1 MAREAGVGPFPF
13 PETVDARGARRAILA
28 GWRMKSKT
36 PVEALK
42 PGRSKRG
49 SMRQLSLVRSM
60 TYWQKARRKRPVCG
74 AGEAGELREV
84 GDDFCGG
91 DLSPGT
97 GLGRGPGFEK
107 PAGALTC
114 G

>member
-1 MAREAGVGPFPF
+1 
-13 PETVDARGARRAILA
+13 
-28 GWRMKSKT
+28 
-36 PVEALK
+36 
-42 PGRSKRG
+42 
-49 SMRQLSLVRSM
+49 MRQLSLVRSM